1 MSCFCSEH
9 SSPQNSGK
17 QKILAHCSGVHE
29 GTRRTGCGNPGGITR
44 RIGLD
49 SSGKPEKLAA
59 LLGGRGTTRR
69 IGLDSSGKPEKLAA
83 LLGGRGT
90 TRRIGWTVR
99 ESQRSSLPAWRS
111 GGTRRTGWYNPGR
124 LAALVWTVRET
135 RRTGWGSCGNSFPER
150 RSEDDSPHCLASEKQ
165 SPLCIGAMSV
175 NRGSRRSSPHCLA
188 VGGRLAA
195 LVGQFGKAGGARRT
209 VRGSRR
215 TRRIG
220 WVSCGNLFPERR

>member
-1 MSCFCSEH
+1 MVSAVSCFCSEH

-29 GTRRTGCGNPGGITR
+29 GTRRTGCGNPGGI
-44 RIGLD
+44 
-49 SSGKPEKLAA
+49 
-59 LLGGRGTTRR
+59 TRR

-195 LVGQFGKAGGARRT
+195 LVGQFGKAGEARRT
-209 VRGSRR
+209 VRGSRG

-220 WVSCGNLFPERR
+220 WGSCGNSFPERR